1 MSNESNENEGRPV
14 KNLSEP
20 WQEDALDRL
29 VDVES
34 HLWKAVFSTCFCCL
48 PLGMVAIIYAALVKQ
63 ALMLADVDGAL
74 KASKNANFWG
84 NLSIIT
90 GIVLSLIVVASQ
102 YLID

>member
-1 MSNESNENEGRPV
+1 MSNENEGQPV
-14 KNLSEP
+14 GNLSEP

-34 HLWKAVFSTCFCCL
+34 HLWKAVFSTCLCCL
-48 PLGMVAIIYAALVKQ
+48 PFGIVAIIYAALVKQ
-63 ALMLADVDGAL
+63 ALTLADIDGAL

-90 GIVLSLIVVASQ
+90 GIVISIFVVASQ

>member
-1 MSNESNENEGRPV
+1 MSNENEGRPV
-14 KNLSEP
+14 ENLSEP

-29 VDVES
+29 VNVES
-34 HLWKAVFSTCFCCL
+34 HLGKAVFSTCLCCL
-48 PLGMVAIIYAALVKQ
+48 PFGMVAIIYAARAKQ

-90 GIVLSLIVVASQ
+90 GIVLSLFVVASQ